1 LSNMYSLGTDL
12 IVRSLTEKSLAK
24 ILHCCGILPKCC
36 IRVEKR
42 KGKETEKQGQME
54 SSVTGSERYLMF
66 VQRGEKNK
74 TESETDRKR
83 KKG

>member
-1 LSNMYSLGTDL
+1 
-12 IVRSLTEKSLAK
+12 
-24 ILHCCGILPKCC
+24 
-36 IRVEKR
+36 VEKR